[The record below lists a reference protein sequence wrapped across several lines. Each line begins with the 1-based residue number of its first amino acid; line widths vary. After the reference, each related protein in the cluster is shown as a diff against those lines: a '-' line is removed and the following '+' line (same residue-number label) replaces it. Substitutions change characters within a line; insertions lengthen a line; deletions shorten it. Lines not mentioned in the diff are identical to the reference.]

1 MFQRILNIS
10 CLEDNCGYVADAVAD
25 AASFLKLPAVA
36 FSAIACATALAVC
49 WNSAVGIIRFRIS
62 WSRSFGSMPFNSM
75 PRISC
80 GARGGHAERE
90 PRPARRRAEGARV
103 REQRAGVPD

>member
-90 PRPARRRAEGARV
+90 PRPA
-103 REQRAGVPD
+103 